1 MIQLSSLLKD
11 RDRQDL
17 WVGVDV
23 GKMEVQVVLNWAADD
38 FERPWKVVNPAQV
51 GLLVEQFKQLALG
64 RKLVVAMEPSGTY
77 GDVLRQA
84 CTDAGIEV
92 QRVSPKA
99 AHDYAEVFDGVPSQ
113 HDGKDATVIAELA
126 RLGKSVP
133 WSWKV
138 VPQVEQEIEY
148 EVDKMD
154 ASRRLQ
160 QMWCGRI
167 EGRLARHWPELLR
180 ELKLTSPTLLKLLVE
195 HGSPAALAE
204 DGGAAVKLA
213 NWSHKNLSEERIAG
227 IIQGARE
234 SVGVRPTATDRL
246 RLSEYAHS
254 ASDARAQVKAAQK
267 RLLELSAKVKVIQ
280 SLAGAVGNATACVLF
295 VYLGDPSDYHCAAA
309 YVKAMGLN
317 LAERSSGMYKGRLK
331 LSKRGSSAV
340 RYWMYLAAL
349 RLVKKTS
356 PVRPWYLKKRHRDG
370 EEAGKA
376 LVGIMRRLALAL
388 YHVGAL
394 GEEFDAARLFP
405 GQRKSFKSKCAAA
418 MTTQKGD

>member
-1 MIQLSSLLKD
+1 LIQLSSLLKD
-11 RDRQDL
+11 RDKQDL

-23 GKMEVQVVLNWAADD
+23 GKMEMQVVLNWAPDD
-38 FERPWKVVNPAQV
+38 FERPWKVANPTQIR
-51 GLLVEQFKQLALG
+51 LLVEQFKRLAMG

-133 WSWKV
+133 WPWKV
-138 VPQVEQEIEY
+138 APQVEQEIEY

-167 EGRLARHWPELLR
+167 EGRLARHWPELPR
-180 ELKLTSPTLLKLLVE
+180 ELKLTSPTLLKLLIE
-195 HGSPAALAE
+195 HGGPAALTE
-204 DGGAAVKLA
+204 DAGAAGKLA
-213 NWSHKNLSEERIAG
+213 SWSHKHLSEEKIAG

-234 SVGVRPTATDRL
+234 SVGVRQTATDRL
-246 RLSEYAHS
+246 RLAEYASS
-254 ASDARAQVKAAQK
+254 AADARAQVKTAQK
-267 RLLELSAKVKVIQ
+267 RLLELSAKIKVIRA
-280 SLAGAVGNATACVLF
+280 LAAAVGNATACVLF

-309 YVKAMGLN
+309 YLKAMGLN
-317 LAERSSGMYKGRLK
+317 LAERSSGMHKGKLK

-356 PVRPWYLKKRHRDG
+356 PVRPWYLKKRHRDSAEG
-370 EEAGKA
+370 GKA

-405 GQRKSFKSKCAAA
+405 GQRKKSKSRCVPAA
-418 MTTQKGD
+418 TQKGD